1 MQKTEQVIDRT
12 NIAAYI
18 QFTNIAPGATRNE
31 IEDHLELC
39 RRYHFQAAMI
49 APCWIPLAKEMLS
62 GTGIKVASFL
72 DFGMGNAHL
81 SGKLAMLESLMTL
94 GVDEVDY
101 APNMGFLLSGMYDE
115 FRNEAES
122 MVNEA
127 GDIPLKVML
136 QLGMIKSKSE
146 KVRAIR
152 MLEDAGVDWIKNS
165 SGGWPPG
172 ATDATVED
180 ITLIRET
187 ITGRSRIKASGG
199 ISTFDQARALLQAG
213 ASLLGTSRGVEIM
226 NGVGAA
232 QNASKEL
239 YKPY

>member
-1 MQKTEQVIDRT
+1 MQRTEQVIDQM

-31 IEDHLELC
+31 IEDHLALC
-39 RRYHFQAAMI
+39 RRYQFQAAMI
-49 APCWIPLAKEMLS
+49 APCWIPLAKEMLT

-81 SGKLAMLESLMTL
+81 SGKLAMLESLMKM

-101 APNMGFLLSGMYDE
+101 APNMGYLLSGMFAE
-115 FRNEAES
+115 FTNEAEI
-122 MVNEA
+122 MANEA
-127 GDIPLKVML
+127 GDMPIKAML
-136 QLGMIKSKSE
+136 QMGMLKDKNE
-146 KVRAIR
+146 KVRAIKI
-152 MLEDAGVDWIKNS
+152 LEDAGVDWIKNS

-180 ITLIRET
+180 INLIRET

-199 ISTFDQARALLQAG
+199 ISTFDQALALLNAG
-213 ASLLGTSRGVEIM
+213 ASLLGTSRGVEIV
-226 NGVGAA
+226 NRTSAA
-232 QNASKEL
+232 QNASKESSR
-239 YKPY
+239 PY